1 MFLAAI
7 FDSAPSLDMA
17 TQKTL
22 KLEEIC
28 DYAVLSWIKKVL

>member
-17 TQKTL
+17 EEKTL
-22 KLEEIC
+22 KL
-28 DYAVLSWIKKVL
+28 SGKVIMPG